1 MKKVEV
7 MRNNMLVGYLS
18 KVDNGTYEFVYTT
31 SYAADKSA
39 LSISVNFP
47 ITQEVYSSKF
57 LFPFFYNM
65 LAEGNIKKAQ
75 CRSLKIDE
83 NDGFSRLIKTSKDDT
98 IGAVHI
104 GKVVIDE

>member
-18 KVDNGTYEFVYTT
+18 REDNGTYEFVYD
-31 SYAADKSA
+31 SLYLVEESSM
-39 LSISVNFP
+39 SISVNFP
-47 ITQEVYSSKF
+47 ITQEVYRSKF

-83 NDGFSRLIKTSKDDT
+83 NDSFSRLIKTSKDDT

-104 GKVVIDE
+104 GKVIIDE

>member
-7 MRNNMLVGYLS
+7 MRNDMLVGYLS
-18 KVDNGTYEFVYTT
+18 KEENGTYKFE
-31 SYAADKSA
+31 YASLYLADESSM
-39 LSISVNFP
+39 SISVNFL
-47 ITQEVYSSKF
+47 ITEKVYRSKF

-83 NDGFSRLIKTSKDDT
+83 NDAFSRLIKTSKDDT
-98 IGAVHI
+98 IGAIHI

>member
-1 MKKVEV
+1 MQKVEV
-7 MRNNMLVGYLS
+7 LRNTILVGYLS
-18 KVDNGTYEFVYTT
+18 KEDDG
-31 SYAADKSA
+31 SYKFEYVSEYLADEKPM
-39 LSISVNFP
+39 SISVNFP
-47 ITQEVYSSKF
+47 INIEMYRSEF

-83 NDGFSRLIKTSKDDT
+83 NDSFSRLIKTSKDDT